1 MGGARFVEFNCK
13 SGRTN
18 YMKKHHLCLI
28 SVAVLTAGCTSYRHP
43 EPVQAKDALRHAM
56 TEQSKAGALTSVPK
70 SVQSELLQLNRPPQA
85 ISMPEPRLRIAAH
98 DVDAVEFFG
107 SLFKGSRYSV
117 AVHPG
122 VAGQISVELK
132 DVTLTEVLAVVGD
145 MYGFDVQRKGNVFH
159 VYPAGL
165 RTETI
170 PVNYLMMSRRGLS
183 RTSVSTGG
191 VASNDSNSSNNNN
204 FDNANGSTNN
214 NTSNRSSNGGSG
226 SDGNGTRIET
236 DTNSDYWT
244 DLRDTL
250 QILVGSGDGRAV
262 ITSPQAGLV
271 TVRAYPK
278 ELKAVREFLSQSESH
293 LKRQVVLEA
302 RILEVALSEGYEQG
316 VDWSGLTASWDGNK
330 GIPTVAQPILTAP
343 GSDPAYKL
351 LNGAG
356 SLGTSL
362 VGATNP
368 IFKAIGGGAGFTI
381 TDGNFNVAVNLLKT
395 QGDVNTLSSPR
406 VTATNNQKAVIK
418 VGTDEYYVTNA
429 STTITTTPTGT
440 DKTPNV
446 ELTPF
451 FSGIALDV
459 TPQIDEDG
467 KVLLHIHPSVI
478 DTEEQNKVIDM
489 GTTGGKLQLPL
500 AKSSIRE
507 SDTVVQANNGDI
519 IVIGGL
525 MKTDKQEIVSKVPL
539 LGDIPWVGEA
549 FTNRRESTKKVELVI
564 LLKPTVV
571 EKDTWQNELQRS
583 SELLD
588 KWYPPKG

>member
-1 MGGARFVEFNCK
+1 
-13 SGRTN
+13 
-18 YMKKHHLCLI
+18 MKKHHFCLLPLAL
-28 SVAVLTAGCTSYRHP
+28 AVAGCTTYRHP
-43 EPVQAKDALRHAM
+43 EPVQAKDALKQAM
-56 TEQSKAGALTSVPK
+56 SEQSPTAPLTSLPP
-70 SVQSELLQLNRPPQA
+70 SVQSELLQLNHPQQPMT
-85 ISMPEPRLRIAAH
+85 IPEKRMRIAAH

-122 VAGQISVELK
+122 VAGVISVELK
-132 DVTLTEVLAVVGD
+132 DVTLQEALATVGD

-170 PVNYLMMSRRGLS
+170 PVNYLMMARRGLS

-191 VASNDSNSSNNNN
+191 VTANDNNNGNNNN
-204 FDNANGSTNN
+204 FDNGLNNSGNN
-214 NTSNRSSNGGSG
+214 NSQGNTASG
-226 SDGNGTRIET
+226 DNNTNSNGTRIET
-236 DTNSDYWT
+236 DSNNDYWT
-244 DLRDTL
+244 DLRDALQTL
-250 QILVGSGDGRAV
+250 IGTGEGRAV

-278 ELKAVREFLSQSESH
+278 ELKAVREFLDQSGEH

-302 RILEVALSEGYEQG
+302 RILEVSLNEGYEQG
-316 VDWSGLTASWDGNK
+316 VDWSGLSASWDGGK
-330 GIPTVAQPILTAP
+330 GIT
-343 GSDPAYKL
+343 G
-351 LNGAG
+351 GG
-356 SLGTSL
+356 SLMDS
-362 VGATNP
+362 P
-368 IFKAIGGGAGFTI
+368 IASTPNQIFRALGGGAGFTI
-381 TDGNFNVAVNLLKT
+381 SDGNFNVAVSLLKT

-418 VGTDEYYVTNA
+418 VGTDEYFVTNA
-429 STTITTTPTGT
+429 STTTTTSGT
-440 DKTPNV
+440 SAPIVTPNV

-459 TPQIDEDG
+459 TPQIDEQG

-478 DTEEQNKVIDM
+478 DTEEQSKTISV
-489 GTTGGKLQLPL
+489 GTADPLVLPL

-525 MKTDKQEIVSKVPL
+525 MKTDRQEIVSKVPL

-549 FTNRRESTKKVELVI
+549 FTNRRESNRKVELVI

-571 EKDTWQNELQRS
+571 EKDTWQKELQRS

>member
-1 MGGARFVEFNCK
+1 
-13 SGRTN
+13 
-18 YMKKHHLCLI
+18 MKKHHFCLLPLALA
-28 SVAVLTAGCTSYRHP
+28 VAACTSYQHP
-43 EPVQAKDALRHAM
+43 EPVQAKDALKQAM
-56 TEQSKAGALTSVPK
+56 KEQTPTAPLTTLPP
-70 SVQSELLQLNRPPQA
+70 SVQSELLQLNRPQQPLA
-85 ISMPEPRLRIAAH
+85 VPEKRLRIAAH

-122 VAGQISVELK
+122 VAGAISVELK
-132 DVTLTEVLAVVGD
+132 DVTLQEALATVGD

-170 PVNYLMMSRRGLS
+170 PVNYLMMARRGLS

-191 VASNDSNSSNNNN
+191 VTANDNNNNGNNN
-204 FDNANGSTNN
+204 FDSSGNN
-214 NTSNRSSNGGSG
+214 NNGNNNLGSSNGDNGNSNN
-226 SDGNGTRIET
+226 SNGTRIET
-236 DTNSDYWT
+236 DSNNDYWS
-244 DLRDTL
+244 DLRDALQTL
-250 QILVGSGDGRAV
+250 IGTGEGRAV
-262 ITSPQAGLV
+262 ITSPQAGLI

-278 ELKAVREFLSQSESH
+278 ELKAVREFLDQSGEH

-302 RILEVALSEGYEQG
+302 RILEVALNEGYEQG
-316 VDWSGLTASWDGNK
+316 VDWSGLSASWDGNK
-330 GIPTVAQPILTAP
+330 GIT
-343 GSDPAYKL
+343 G
-351 LNGAG
+351 GG
-356 SLGTSL
+356 SLLDS
-362 VGATNP
+362 P
-368 IFKAIGGGAGFTI
+368 IASTPNQIFRALGGGAGFTI
-381 TDGNFNVAVNLLKT
+381 SDGNFNVAVSLLKT

-418 VGTDEYYVTNA
+418 VGTDEYFVTNA
-429 STTITTTPTGT
+429 STTTTTSGNSAPIV
-440 DKTPNV
+440 TPNV

-459 TPQIDEDG
+459 TPQIDEAG
-467 KVLLHIHPSVI
+467 RVLLHIHPSVI
-478 DTEEQNKVIDM
+478 DTEEQSKTINV
-489 GTTGGKLQLPL
+489 GTADPLVLPL

-571 EKDTWQNELQRS
+571 EKDTWQKELQRS

>member
-1 MGGARFVEFNCK
+1 
-13 SGRTN
+13 
-18 YMKKHHLCLI
+18 MKKHHFCLLPLAL
-28 SVAVLTAGCTSYRHP
+28 AVAGCTTYRHP
-43 EPVQAKDALRHAM
+43 EPVQAKDALKQAM
-56 TEQSKAGALTSVPK
+56 SEQSPTAPLTSLPP
-70 SVQSELLQLNRPPQA
+70 SVQSELLQLNRPQQPMT
-85 ISMPEPRLRIAAH
+85 IPEKRMRIAAH

-122 VAGQISVELK
+122 VAGVISVELK
-132 DVTLTEVLAVVGD
+132 DVTLQEALATVGD

-170 PVNYLMMSRRGLS
+170 PVNYLMMARRGLS

-191 VASNDSNSSNNNN
+191 VTANDNNNGNNNN
-204 FDNANGSTNN
+204 FDNGLNNSGNNNSQGNTANGDN
-214 NTSNRSSNGGSG
+214 NTNS
-226 SDGNGTRIET
+226 NGTRIET
-236 DTNSDYWT
+236 DSNNDYWT
-244 DLRDTL
+244 DLRDALQTL
-250 QILVGSGDGRAV
+250 IGTGEGRAV

-278 ELKAVREFLSQSESH
+278 ELKAVREFLDQSGEH

-302 RILEVALSEGYEQG
+302 RILEVSLNEGYEQG
-316 VDWSGLTASWDGNK
+316 VDWSGLSASWDGGK
-330 GIPTVAQPILTAP
+330 GIT
-343 GSDPAYKL
+343 G
-351 LNGAG
+351 GG
-356 SLGTSL
+356 SLMDS
-362 VGATNP
+362 P
-368 IFKAIGGGAGFTI
+368 IASTPNQIFRALGGGAGFTI
-381 TDGNFNVAVNLLKT
+381 SDGNFNVAVSLLKT

-418 VGTDEYYVTNA
+418 VGTDEYFVTNA
-429 STTITTTPTGT
+429 STTTTTSGT
-440 DKTPNV
+440 SAPIVTPNV

-459 TPQIDEDG
+459 TPQIDEQG

-478 DTEEQNKVIDM
+478 DTEEQSKTISV
-489 GTTGGKLQLPL
+489 GTADPLVLPL

-525 MKTDKQEIVSKVPL
+525 MKTDRQEIVSKVPL

-549 FTNRRESTKKVELVI
+549 FTNRRESNRKVELVI

-571 EKDTWQNELQRS
+571 EKDTWQKELQRS

>member
-1 MGGARFVEFNCK
+1 
-13 SGRTN
+13 
-18 YMKKHHLCLI
+18 MKKHPFCLLPLAL
-28 SVAVLTAGCTSYRHP
+28 AVAGCTTYRHP
-43 EPVQAKDALRHAM
+43 EPVQAKDALKQAM
-56 TEQSKAGALTSVPK
+56 SEQSPTAPLTSLPP
-70 SVQSELLQLNRPPQA
+70 SVQSELLQLNRPQQPMT
-85 ISMPEPRLRIAAH
+85 IPEKRMRIAAH

-122 VAGQISVELK
+122 VAGVISVELK
-132 DVTLTEVLAVVGD
+132 DVTLQEALATVGD

-170 PVNYLMMSRRGLS
+170 PVNYLMMARRGLS

-191 VASNDSNSSNNNN
+191 VTANDNNNGNNNN
-204 FDNANGSTNN
+204 FDNGLNNSGNN
-214 NTSNRSSNGGSG
+214 NSQGNTASG
-226 SDGNGTRIET
+226 DNNTNSNGTRIET
-236 DTNSDYWT
+236 DSNNDYWT
-244 DLRDTL
+244 DLRDALQTL
-250 QILVGSGDGRAV
+250 IGTGEGRAV

-278 ELKAVREFLSQSESH
+278 ELKAVREFLDQSGEH

-302 RILEVALSEGYEQG
+302 RILEVSLNEGYEQG
-316 VDWSGLTASWDGNK
+316 VDWSGLSASWDGGK
-330 GIPTVAQPILTAP
+330 GIT
-343 GSDPAYKL
+343 G
-351 LNGAG
+351 GG
-356 SLGTSL
+356 SLMDS
-362 VGATNP
+362 P
-368 IFKAIGGGAGFTI
+368 IASTPNQIFRALGGGAGFTI
-381 TDGNFNVAVNLLKT
+381 SDGNFNVAVSLLKT

-418 VGTDEYYVTNA
+418 VGTDEYFVTNA
-429 STTITTTPTGT
+429 STTTTTSGNSAPIV
-440 DKTPNV
+440 TPNV

-459 TPQIDEDG
+459 TPQIDEAG
-467 KVLLHIHPSVI
+467 RVLLHIHPSVI
-478 DTEEQNKVIDM
+478 DTEEQSKTINV
-489 GTTGGKLQLPL
+489 GTADPLVLPL

-519 IVIGGL
+519 VVIGGL

-549 FTNRRESTKKVELVI
+549 FTNRRESNRKVELVI
-564 LLKPTVV
+564 MLKPTVV
-571 EKDTWQNELQRS
+571 EKDTWQQELQRS

>member
-1 MGGARFVEFNCK
+1 
-13 SGRTN
+13 
-18 YMKKHHLCLI
+18 MKKHHFCLLPLALA
-28 SVAVLTAGCTSYRHP
+28 VAACTSYQHP
-43 EPVQAKDALRHAM
+43 EPVQAKDALKQAM
-56 TEQSKAGALTSVPK
+56 KEQTPTAPLTTLPP
-70 SVQSELLQLNRPPQA
+70 SVQSELLQLNRPQQPLA
-85 ISMPEPRLRIAAH
+85 VPEKRLRIVAH

-122 VAGQISVELK
+122 VAGAISVELK
-132 DVTLTEVLAVVGD
+132 DVTLQEALATVGD

-170 PVNYLMMSRRGLS
+170 PVNYLMMARRGLS

-191 VASNDSNSSNNNN
+191 VTANDNNNNGNNN
-204 FDNANGSTNN
+204 FDSSGNNSNGNN
-214 NTSNRSSNGGSG
+214 NLGSSNGDNGNSNN
-226 SDGNGTRIET
+226 SNGTRIET
-236 DTNSDYWT
+236 DSNNDYWT
-244 DLRDTL
+244 DLRDALQTL
-250 QILVGSGDGRAV
+250 IGTGEGRAV

-278 ELKAVREFLSQSESH
+278 ELKAVREFLDQSGEH

-302 RILEVALSEGYEQG
+302 RILEVSLNEGYEQG
-316 VDWSGLTASWDGNK
+316 VDWSGLSASWDGNK
-330 GIPTVAQPILTAP
+330 GIT
-343 GSDPAYKL
+343 G
-351 LNGAG
+351 GG
-356 SLGTSL
+356 SLLDS
-362 VGATNP
+362 P
-368 IFKAIGGGAGFTI
+368 IASTPNQIFRALGGGAGFTI
-381 TDGNFNVAVNLLKT
+381 SDGNFNVAVSLLKT

-418 VGTDEYYVTNA
+418 VGTDEYFVTNA
-429 STTITTTPTGT
+429 STTTTTSGNSAPIV
-440 DKTPNV
+440 TPNV

-459 TPQIDEDG
+459 TPQIDEQG

-478 DTEEQNKVIDM
+478 DTEEQSKTINV
-489 GTTGGKLQLPL
+489 GTADPLVLPL
-500 AKSSIRE
+500 AKSAIRE

-571 EKDTWQNELQRS
+571 EKDTWQKELQRS

>member
-13 SGRTN
+13 SGCTH
-18 YMKKHHLCLI
+18 YMKKNHLCLI
-28 SVAVLTAGCTSYRHP
+28 SVAVLAAGCTSYRHP
-43 EPVQAKDALRHAM
+43 EPVQAKDALKHAM
-56 TEQSKAGALTSVPK
+56 TEQNKVGALATVPK
-70 SVQSELLQLNRPPQA
+70 SVQSELLQMNRPSQA
-85 ISMPEPRLRIAAH
+85 ISMPEQRLRIAAH
-98 DVDAVEFFG
+98 DVEAVEFFG

-122 VAGQISVELK
+122 VGGLVSVELK
-132 DVTLTEVLAVVGD
+132 DVTLPEVLAVVGD

-191 VASNDSNSSNNNN
+191 VTANDNNSNNSSV
-204 FDNANGSTNN
+204 DNANGNS
-214 NTSNRSSNGGSG
+214 SG
-226 SDGNGTRIET
+226 SNNSSSGSSGSNSSNGTRIET

-244 DLRDTL
+244 DLRTSL
-250 QILVGSGDGRAV
+250 EMLIGSGDGRAV

-271 TVRAYPK
+271 TIRAYPK
-278 ELKAVREFLSQSESH
+278 ELKAVREFLSQSETH

-302 RILEVALSEGYEQG
+302 RILEVALNEGYEQG
-316 VDWSGLTASWDGNK
+316 VDWSGLSASWDGNK
-330 GIPTVAQPILTAP
+330 GITGGSSLAPTQLPTTPNQIFTA
-343 GSDPAYKL
+343 L
-351 LNGAG
+351 
-356 SLGTSL
+356 
-362 VGATNP
+362 
-368 IFKAIGGGAGFTI
+368 GGGAGFKI
-381 TDGNFNVAVNLLKT
+381 SDGNFNVAVNLLKT

-418 VGTDEYYVTNA
+418 VGTDEYFVTKA
-429 STTITTTPTGT
+429 STTITSNSSGVS
-440 DKTPNV
+440 DRTPNV

-451 FSGIALDV
+451 FSGISLDV
-459 TPQIDEDG
+459 TPQIDEEG

-489 GTTGGKLQLPL
+489 GTSGGRLELPL

-539 LGDIPWVGEA
+539 LGDIPWIGEA

-571 EKDTWQNELQRS
+571 EKDTWQNELKRS
-583 SELLD
+583 ADLLD

>member
-1 MGGARFVEFNCK
+1 
-13 SGRTN
+13 
-18 YMKKHHLCLI
+18 MKKNHLCLI
-28 SVAVLTAGCTSYRHP
+28 SVAVLAAGCTSYRHP
-43 EPVQAKDALRHAM
+43 EPVQAKDALKHAM
-56 TEQSKAGALTSVPK
+56 TEQNKVGALATVPK
-70 SVQSELLQLNRPPQA
+70 SVQSELLQMNRPPQA
-85 ISMPEPRLRIAAH
+85 ISMPEQRLRIAAH

-122 VAGQISVELK
+122 VGGLVSVELK
-132 DVTLTEVLAVVGD
+132 DVTLPEVLAVVGD

-170 PVNYLMMSRRGLS
+170 PVNYLMMARRGLS

-191 VASNDSNSSNNNN
+191 VTANDNNNNGNNNN
-204 FDNANGSTNN
+204 FDGSSNN
-214 NTSNRSSNGGSG
+214 NGNNGNNNYGSSSNGDSSN
-226 SDGNGTRIET
+226 SDNSNGTRIET
-236 DTNSDYWT
+236 DSNNDYWT
-244 DLRDTL
+244 DLRDSLQTL
-250 QILVGSGDGRAV
+250 IGTGEGRAV

-278 ELKAVREFLSQSESH
+278 ELKAVRDFLDQSDEH

-302 RILEVALSEGYEQG
+302 RILEVSLNEGYEQG
-316 VDWSGLTASWDGNK
+316 VDWNGLSASWDGNK
-330 GIPTVAQPILTAP
+330 GIR
-343 GSDPAYKL
+343 G
-351 LNGAG
+351 GG
-356 SLGTSL
+356 SLGNSQ
-362 VGATNP
+362 VGASNP
-368 IFKAIGGGAGFTI
+368 IFNAIGGGAGFTI
-381 TDGNFNVAVNLLKT
+381 SDGNFVVAVDLLKT

-418 VGTDEYYVTNA
+418 VGTDEYFVTNA
-429 STTITTTPTGT
+429 STTTTTSGNSAPIV
-440 DKTPNV
+440 TPNV

-459 TPQIDEDG
+459 TPQIDEAG
-467 KVLLHIHPSVI
+467 RVLLHIHPSVI
-478 DTEEQNKVIDM
+478 DTEEQNKTINV
-489 GTTGGKLQLPL
+489 GTADPLVLPL

-525 MKTDKQEIVSKVPL
+525 MKTDKKEVVSKVPL

-549 FTNRRESTKKVELVI
+549 FTNRSESTKKVELVI

-571 EKDTWQNELQRS
+571 DNDTWQKELQRS

-588 KWYPPKG
+588 KWYPSKG

>member
-1 MGGARFVEFNCK
+1 
-13 SGRTN
+13 
-18 YMKKHHLCLI
+18 MKKHRLCLI
-28 SVAVLTAGCTSYRHP
+28 TVAMMAAGCTTYQHP
-43 EPVQAKDALRHAM
+43 EPTQAKDALKQAM
-56 TEQSKAGALTSVPK
+56 NEQQKQAAPLTALPK
-70 SVQSELLQLNRPPQA
+70 SVQSELLQLNRPQMPVG
-85 ISMPEPRLRIAAH
+85 MPEKRLRIAAH
-98 DVDAVEFFG
+98 DVEAVEFFG

-122 VAGQISVELK
+122 VAGLVSVELK
-132 DVTLTEVLAVVGD
+132 DVTLPEVLAVVGD

-159 VYPAGL
+159 IYPAGL

-191 VASNDSNSSNNNN
+191 VTANDSNNSSDSSFDSASNNNS
-204 FDNANGSTNN
+204 GSNSS
-214 NTSNRSSNGGSG
+214 TSNNSSGDNN
-226 SDGNGTRIET
+226 NGTRIET

-244 DLRDTL
+244 DLRDSLQTL
-250 QILVGSGDGRAV
+250 IGTGDGRAV

-271 TVRAYPK
+271 TIRAYPK
-278 ELKAVREFLSQSESH
+278 ELKAVREFLTQSESH

-302 RILEVALSEGYEQG
+302 RIIEVALNEGYEQG
-316 VDWSGLTASWDGNK
+316 VDWSGLSASWDGNK
-330 GIPTVAQPILTAP
+330 GITGGKSLANTQLPSTPNQIFTA
-343 GSDPAYKL
+343 L
-351 LNGAG
+351 
-356 SLGTSL
+356 
-362 VGATNP
+362 
-368 IFKAIGGGAGFTI
+368 GGGAGFTI
-381 TDGNFNVAVNLLKT
+381 SDGNFNVAVNLLKT

-429 STTITTTPTGT
+429 STTITTTSTGT

-459 TPQIDEDG
+459 TPQIDEEG

-489 GTTGGKLQLPL
+489 GTSGGKLQLPL

-564 LLKPTVV
+564 MLKPTVV

-588 KWYPPKG
+588 KWYPAKG

>member
-1 MGGARFVEFNCK
+1 
-13 SGRTN
+13 
-18 YMKKHHLCLI
+18 MKKHRLCLI
-28 SVAVLTAGCTSYRHP
+28 TVAMMAAGCTTYQHP
-43 EPVQAKDALRHAM
+43 EPTQAKDALKQAM
-56 TEQSKAGALTSVPK
+56 NEQQKQAAPLTALPK
-70 SVQSELLQLNRPPQA
+70 SVQSELLQLNRPQMPVG
-85 ISMPEPRLRIAAH
+85 MPEKRLRIAAH
-98 DVDAVEFFG
+98 DVEAVEFFG

-122 VAGQISVELK
+122 VAGLVSVELK
-132 DVTLTEVLAVVGD
+132 DVTLPEVLAVVGD

-159 VYPAGL
+159 IYPAGL

-191 VASNDSNSSNNNN
+191 VTANDSNNSSDSSFDSASNNN
-204 FDNANGSTNN
+204 STNN
-214 NTSNRSSNGGSG
+214 SSGNNSNGNS
-226 SDGNGTRIET
+226 SNGTRIET

-244 DLRDTL
+244 DLRDSLQTL
-250 QILVGSGDGRAV
+250 IGTGDGRAV

-271 TVRAYPK
+271 TIRAYPK
-278 ELKAVREFLSQSESH
+278 ELKAVREFLTQSESH

-302 RILEVALSEGYEQG
+302 RIIEVALNEGYEQG
-316 VDWSGLTASWDGNK
+316 VDWSGLSASWDGNK
-330 GIPTVAQPILTAP
+330 GITGGQ
-343 GSDPAYKL
+343 
-351 LNGAG
+351 
-356 SLGTSL
+356 SLANTQLPS
-362 VGATNP
+362 TPNQ
-368 IFKAIGGGAGFTI
+368 IFSALGGGAGFKI
-381 TDGNFNVAVNLLKT
+381 SDGNFNVAVNLLKT

-418 VGTDEYYVTNA
+418 VGTDEYFVTNA
-429 STTITTTPTGT
+429 STTTVSTTSGDRT
-440 DKTPNV
+440 TPNV

-451 FSGIALDV
+451 FSGISLDV
-459 TPQIDEDG
+459 TPQIDEEG

-489 GTTGGKLQLPL
+489 GTSGGKLQLPL

-564 LLKPTVV
+564 MLKPTVV

-588 KWYPPKG
+588 KWYPAKG

>member
-1 MGGARFVEFNCK
+1 
-13 SGRTN
+13 
-18 YMKKHHLCLI
+18 MKKHHFCLLPLAL
-28 SVAVLTAGCTSYRHP
+28 AVAGCTTYKHP
-43 EPVQAKDALRHAM
+43 EPVQAKDALKQAM
-56 TEQSKAGALTSVPK
+56 AEQNPTAPLTTLPP
-70 SVQSELLQLNRPPQA
+70 SVQSELLQLNRPSQPMA
-85 ISMPEPRLRIAAH
+85 VPEKRLRIAAH

-122 VAGQISVELK
+122 VAGSISVELK
-132 DVTLTEVLAVVGD
+132 DVTLQEALATVGD

-170 PVNYLMMSRRGLS
+170 PVNYLMMARRGLS

-191 VASNDSNSSNNNN
+191 VTANDNNNNGNNNN
-204 FDNANGSTNN
+204 FDNGLNN
-214 NTSNRSSNGGSG
+214 NSSGNNNFGSSSNGDNNSN
-226 SDGNGTRIET
+226 SNGTRIET
-236 DTNSDYWT
+236 DSNNDYWT
-244 DLRDTL
+244 DLRDSLQTL
-250 QILVGSGDGRAV
+250 IGNGEGRAI

-278 ELKAVREFLSQSESH
+278 ELKAVREFLDQSGEH

-302 RILEVALSEGYEQG
+302 RILEVSLNEGYEQG
-316 VDWSGLTASWDGNK
+316 VDWSGLSATWDGNK
-330 GIPTVAQPILTAP
+330 GIT
-343 GSDPAYKL
+343 G
-351 LNGAG
+351 GG
-356 SLGTSL
+356 SLLPS
-362 VGATNP
+362 P
-368 IFKAIGGGAGFTI
+368 IASTPNQIFRALGGGAGFTI
-381 TDGNFNVAVNLLKT
+381 SDGNFNVAVSLLKT

-418 VGTDEYYVTNA
+418 VGTDEYFVTNA
-429 STTITTTPTGT
+429 STTTTTSGNSAPIV
-440 DKTPNV
+440 TPNV

-459 TPQIDEDG
+459 TPQIDEAG
-467 KVLLHIHPSVI
+467 RVLLHIHPSVI
-478 DTEEQNKVIDM
+478 DTEEQSKTINV
-489 GTTGGKLQLPL
+489 GTADPLVLPL

-519 IVIGGL
+519 VVIGGL

-571 EKDTWQNELQRS
+571 EKDTWQKELQRS

>member
-1 MGGARFVEFNCK
+1 
-13 SGRTN
+13 
-18 YMKKHHLCLI
+18 MKKHRLCLI
-28 SVAVLTAGCTSYRHP
+28 TVAMMAAGCTTYQHP
-43 EPVQAKDALRHAM
+43 EPTQAKDALKQAM
-56 TEQSKAGALTSVPK
+56 NEQQKQAAPLTALPK
-70 SVQSELLQLNRPPQA
+70 SVQSELLQLNRPQMPVG
-85 ISMPEPRLRIAAH
+85 MPEKRLRIAAH
-98 DVDAVEFFG
+98 DVEAVEFFG

-122 VAGQISVELK
+122 VAGLVSVELK
-132 DVTLTEVLAVVGD
+132 DVTLPEVLAVVGD

-159 VYPAGL
+159 IYPAGL

-191 VASNDSNSSNNNN
+191 VTANDSNNSSDSSFDSASNNNS
-204 FDNANGSTNN
+204 GSNSST
-214 NTSNRSSNGGSG
+214 SSNSSG
-226 SDGNGTRIET
+226 DNNNGTRIET

-244 DLRDTL
+244 DLRDSLQTL
-250 QILVGSGDGRAV
+250 IGTGDGRAV

-271 TVRAYPK
+271 TIRAYPK
-278 ELKAVREFLSQSESH
+278 ELKAVREFLNQSDSH

-302 RILEVALSEGYEQG
+302 RIIEVALNEGYEQG
-316 VDWSGLTASWDGNK
+316 VDWSGLSASWDGNK
-330 GIPTVAQPILTAP
+330 GIT
-343 GSDPAYKL
+343 G
-351 LNGAG
+351 GG
-356 SLGTSL
+356 SLANTQL
-362 VGATNP
+362 PTTPNQ
-368 IFKAIGGGAGFTI
+368 IFTALGGGAGFKVS
-381 TDGNFNVAVNLLKT
+381 DGNFNVAVNLLKT

-418 VGTDEYYVTNA
+418 VGTDEYFVTNA
-429 STTITTTPTGT
+429 STTTVSTTSGDRT
-440 DKTPNV
+440 TPNV

-451 FSGIALDV
+451 FSGISLDV
-459 TPQIDEDG
+459 TPQIDEEG

-478 DTEEQNKVIDM
+478 DTEEQTKTIKVTDSD
-489 GTTGGKLQLPL
+489 TLVLPL

-564 LLKPTVV
+564 MLKPTVV

-588 KWYPPKG
+588 KWYPAKG

>member
-1 MGGARFVEFNCK
+1 
-13 SGRTN
+13 
-18 YMKKHHLCLI
+18 MKKHHFCLLPLAL
-28 SVAVLTAGCTSYRHP
+28 AVAGCTTYRHP
-43 EPVQAKDALRHAM
+43 EPVQAKDALKQAM
-56 TEQSKAGALTSVPK
+56 SEQSPTAPLTSLPP
-70 SVQSELLQLNRPPQA
+70 SVQSELLQLNRPQQPMT
-85 ISMPEPRLRIAAH
+85 IPEKRMRIAAH

-122 VAGQISVELK
+122 VAGVISVELK
-132 DVTLTEVLAVVGD
+132 DVTLQEALATVGD

-170 PVNYLMMSRRGLS
+170 PVNYLMMARRGLS

-191 VASNDSNSSNNNN
+191 VTANDNNNGNNNN
-204 FDNANGSTNN
+204 FDNGLNNSGNN
-214 NTSNRSSNGGSG
+214 NSQGNTASG
-226 SDGNGTRIET
+226 DNNTNSNGTRIET
-236 DTNSDYWT
+236 DSNNDYWT
-244 DLRDTL
+244 DLRDALQTL
-250 QILVGSGDGRAV
+250 IGTGEGRAV

-278 ELKAVREFLSQSESH
+278 ELKAVREFLDQSGEH

-302 RILEVALSEGYEQG
+302 RILEVSLNEGYEQG
-316 VDWSGLTASWDGNK
+316 VDWSGLSASWDGGK
-330 GIPTVAQPILTAP
+330 GIT
-343 GSDPAYKL
+343 G
-351 LNGAG
+351 GG
-356 SLGTSL
+356 SLMDS
-362 VGATNP
+362 P
-368 IFKAIGGGAGFTI
+368 IASTPNQIFRALGGGAGFTI
-381 TDGNFNVAVNLLKT
+381 SDGNFNVAVSLLKT

-418 VGTDEYYVTNA
+418 VGTDEYFVTNA
-429 STTITTTPTGT
+429 STTTTTSGT
-440 DKTPNV
+440 SAPIVTPNV

-459 TPQIDEDG
+459 TPQIDEQG

-478 DTEEQNKVIDM
+478 DTEEQSKTISV
-489 GTTGGKLQLPL
+489 GTADPLVLPL

-525 MKTDKQEIVSKVPL
+525 MKTDRQEIVSKVPL

-549 FTNRRESTKKVELVI
+549 FTNRRESNRKVELVI

-571 EKDTWQNELQRS
+571 EKDTWQKELQRS

>member
-1 MGGARFVEFNCK
+1 
-13 SGRTN
+13 
-18 YMKKHHLCLI
+18 MKTHRLCLI
-28 SVAVLTAGCTSYRHP
+28 AVAMMAAGCTTYRHP
-43 EPVQAKDALRHAM
+43 EPTQAKDALKQAM
-56 TEQSKAGALTSVPK
+56 SEQQKQAAPLTTLPE
-70 SVQSELLQLNRPPQA
+70 SVQSELLQLNRPQTPVP
-85 ISMPEPRLRIAAH
+85 MPEKRLRIAAH
-98 DVDAVEFFG
+98 DVEAVEFFG

-122 VAGQISVELK
+122 VSGLVSVELK
-132 DVTLTEVLAVVGD
+132 DVTLQEVLAVVGD

-159 VYPAGL
+159 IYPAGL

-191 VASNDSNSSNNNN
+191 VTSNDNNNSNNNSFDSANSNNTSTSNSS
-204 FDNANGSTNN
+204 G
-214 NTSNRSSNGGSG
+214 SNGN
-226 SDGNGTRIET
+226 SDNSNGTRIET

-244 DLRDTL
+244 DLRTSL
-250 QILVGSGDGRAV
+250 EMLIGTGDGRAV

-271 TVRAYPK
+271 TIRAYPK
-278 ELKAVREFLSQSESH
+278 ELKAVREFLNQSESH

-316 VDWSGLTASWDGNK
+316 VDWSGLTASWGGNK

-343 GSDPAYKL
+343 GSAPAYNL

-362 VGATNP
+362 VGAANP

-418 VGTDEYYVTNA
+418 VGTDEYFVTNA
-429 STTITTTPTGT
+429 STTITTNSSGVS

-459 TPQIDEDG
+459 TPQIDEEG

-489 GTTGGKLQLPL
+489 GTTGGKLELPL
-500 AKSSIRE
+500 ARSSIRE

-571 EKDTWQNELQRS
+571 EKETWQNELQRS
-583 SELLD
+583 ADLLD

>member
-1 MGGARFVEFNCK
+1 
-13 SGRTN
+13 
-18 YMKKHHLCLI
+18 MKKHHLCLI
-28 SVAVLTAGCTSYRHP
+28 SAAVLTAGCTSYRHP

-56 TEQSKAGALTSVPK
+56 TEQNKGGALTSVPK

-191 VASNDSNSSNNNN
+191 VASNDNNSSNNNN
-204 FDNANGSTNN
+204 FDNANNS
-214 NTSNRSSNGGSG
+214 TSNRSSNGSSN
-226 SDGNGTRIET
+226 SDSNGTRIET
-236 DTNSDYWT
+236 DTSSDYWT

-250 QILVGSGDGRAV
+250 QTLIGSGDGRAV

-271 TVRAYPK
+271 TIRAYPK
-278 ELKAVREFLSQSESH
+278 ELKAVREFLNQSESH

-302 RILEVALSEGYEQG
+302 RILEVALNEGYEQG
-316 VDWSGLTASWDGNK
+316 VDWSGLSASWDGNK
-330 GIPTVAQPILTAP
+330 GITGGGSAAPSKLPTTPNQ
-343 GSDPAYKL
+343 
-351 LNGAG
+351 
-356 SLGTSL
+356 
-362 VGATNP
+362 
-368 IFKAIGGGAGFTI
+368 IFSALGGGAGFKI
-381 TDGNFNVAVNLLKT
+381 SDGNFNVAVNLLKT

-418 VGTDEYYVTNA
+418 VGTDEYFVTNA
-429 STTITTTPTGT
+429 STTITTNSSGVS

-459 TPQIDEDG
+459 TPQIDEEG

-478 DTEEQNKVIDM
+478 DTEEQQKTIDM

>member
-1 MGGARFVEFNCK
+1 
-13 SGRTN
+13 
-18 YMKKHHLCLI
+18 MKKHRLCLI
-28 SVAVLTAGCTSYRHP
+28 TVAMMAAGCTTYQHP
-43 EPVQAKDALRHAM
+43 EPTQAKDALKQAM
-56 TEQSKAGALTSVPK
+56 NEQQKQAAPLTALPK
-70 SVQSELLQLNRPPQA
+70 SVQSELLQLNRPQMPVG
-85 ISMPEPRLRIAAH
+85 MPEKRLRIAAH
-98 DVDAVEFFG
+98 DVEAVEFFG

-122 VAGQISVELK
+122 VAGLVSVELK
-132 DVTLTEVLAVVGD
+132 DVTLPEVLAVVGD

-159 VYPAGL
+159 IYPAGL

-191 VASNDSNSSNNNN
+191 VTANDSNNSSDSSFDSASNNNS
-204 FDNANGSTNN
+204 GSNSS
-214 NTSNRSSNGGSG
+214 TSNNSSGDNN
-226 SDGNGTRIET
+226 NGTRIET

-244 DLRDTL
+244 DLRDSLQTL
-250 QILVGSGDGRAV
+250 IGTGDGRAV

-271 TVRAYPK
+271 TIRAYPK
-278 ELKAVREFLSQSESH
+278 ELKAVREFLTQSESH

-302 RILEVALSEGYEQG
+302 RIIEVSLNEGYEQG
-316 VDWSGLTASWDGNK
+316 VDWSGLSASWDGNK
-330 GIPTVAQPILTAP
+330 GITGGQ
-343 GSDPAYKL
+343 
-351 LNGAG
+351 
-356 SLGTSL
+356 SLANTQLPS
-362 VGATNP
+362 TPNQ
-368 IFKAIGGGAGFTI
+368 IFSALGGGAGFKI
-381 TDGNFNVAVNLLKT
+381 SDGNFNVAVNLLKT

-429 STTITTTPTGT
+429 STTITTTSTGT

-459 TPQIDEDG
+459 TPQIDEEG
-467 KVLLHIHPSVI
+467 RVLLHIHPSVI

-489 GTTGGKLQLPL
+489 GTSGGKLQLPL

-564 LLKPTVV
+564 MLKPTVV

-588 KWYPPKG
+588 KWYPAKG

>member
-1 MGGARFVEFNCK
+1 
-13 SGRTN
+13 
-18 YMKKHHLCLI
+18 MKKHHLCLI
-28 SVAVLTAGCTSYRHP
+28 SAAVLTAGCTSYRHP

-56 TEQSKAGALTSVPK
+56 TEQNKGGARTSVPK

-85 ISMPEPRLRIAAH
+85 ISMPEARLRIAAH

-191 VASNDSNSSNNNN
+191 VASNDNNSSNNNN
-204 FDNANGSTNN
+204 FDNANNNTNN
-214 NTSNRSSNGGSG
+214 STSNRSSNGNSN
-226 SDGNGTRIET
+226 SDSNGTRIET

-250 QILVGSGDGRAV
+250 QTLIGSGDGRAV

-271 TVRAYPK
+271 TIRAYPK
-278 ELKAVREFLSQSESH
+278 ELKAVREFLNQSESH

-302 RILEVALSEGYEQG
+302 RILEVSLNEGYEQG
-316 VDWSGLTASWDGNK
+316 VDWSGLSASWDGNK
-330 GIPTVAQPILTAP
+330 GIT
-343 GSDPAYKL
+343 G
-351 LNGAG
+351 GG
-356 SLGTSL
+356 SLTPSTI
-362 VGATNP
+362 ANTPNQ
-368 IFKAIGGGAGFTI
+368 IFSALGGGAGFKI
-381 TDGNFNVAVNLLKT
+381 SDGNFNVAVNLLKT

-418 VGTDEYYVTNA
+418 VGTDEYFVTNA
-429 STTITTTPTGT
+429 STTTTTSGT
-440 DKTPNV
+440 SAPIVTPNV

-459 TPQIDEDG
+459 TPQIDEEG

-478 DTEEQNKVIDM
+478 DTEEQKKTIDV
-489 GTTGGKLQLPL
+489 GTADPLILPL

>member
-1 MGGARFVEFNCK
+1 
-13 SGRTN
+13 
-18 YMKKHHLCLI
+18 MKKNHLCLI
-28 SVAVLTAGCTSYRHP
+28 SVAVLAAGCTSYRHP
-43 EPVQAKDALRHAM
+43 EPVQAKDALKHAM
-56 TEQSKAGALTSVPK
+56 TEQNKVGALATVPK
-70 SVQSELLQLNRPPQA
+70 SVQSELLQMNRPQMPVG
-85 ISMPEPRLRIAAH
+85 MPEQRLRIAAH
-98 DVDAVEFFG
+98 DVEAVEFFG

-122 VAGQISVELK
+122 VGGLVSVELK
-132 DVTLTEVLAVVGD
+132 DVTLPEVLAVVGD

-191 VASNDSNSSNNNN
+191 VTANDNNRNNSSV
-204 FDNANGSTNN
+204 DNANGNSSGSNN
-214 NTSNRSSNGGSG
+214 SSNGSSG
-226 SDGNGTRIET
+226 SNSSNGTRIET

-244 DLRDTL
+244 DLRTSL
-250 QILVGSGDGRAV
+250 EMLIGSGDGRAV

-271 TVRAYPK
+271 TIRAYPK
-278 ELKAVREFLSQSESH
+278 ELKAVREFLSQSETH

-302 RILEVALSEGYEQG
+302 RILEVALNEGYEQG
-316 VDWSGLTASWDGNK
+316 VDWSGLSASWDGNK
-330 GIPTVAQPILTAP
+330 GITGGSSLAPTLLPTTPNQIFTA
-343 GSDPAYKL
+343 L
-351 LNGAG
+351 
-356 SLGTSL
+356 
-362 VGATNP
+362 
-368 IFKAIGGGAGFTI
+368 GGGAGFKI
-381 TDGNFNVAVNLLKT
+381 SDGNFNVAVNLLKT

-418 VGTDEYYVTNA
+418 VGTDEYFVTNA
-429 STTITTTPTGT
+429 STTITTNSSGVS

-451 FSGIALDV
+451 FSGISLDV
-459 TPQIDEDG
+459 TPQIDEEG

-489 GTTGGKLQLPL
+489 GTSGGRLELPL

-539 LGDIPWVGEA
+539 LGDIPWIGEA

-571 EKDTWQNELQRS
+571 EKDTWQNELKRS
-583 SELLD
+583 ADLLD

>member
-1 MGGARFVEFNCK
+1 
-13 SGRTN
+13 
-18 YMKKHHLCLI
+18 MKKHRLCLI
-28 SVAVLTAGCTSYRHP
+28 TVAMMAAGCTTYQHP
-43 EPVQAKDALRHAM
+43 EPTQAKDALKQAM
-56 TEQSKAGALTSVPK
+56 NDQQKQAAPLTALPK
-70 SVQSELLQLNRPPQA
+70 SVQSELLQLNRPQMPVG
-85 ISMPEPRLRIAAH
+85 MPEKRLRIAAH
-98 DVDAVEFFG
+98 DVEAVEFFG

-122 VAGQISVELK
+122 VAGLVSVELK
-132 DVTLTEVLAVVGD
+132 DVTLPEVLAVVGD

-159 VYPAGL
+159 IYPAGL

-191 VASNDSNSSNNNN
+191 VTANDSNNDSFDNSSNNN
-204 FDNANGSTNN
+204 STNN
-214 NTSNRSSNGGSG
+214 SSSNNSSG
-226 SDGNGTRIET
+226 DSSNGTRIET

-244 DLRDTL
+244 DLRDSLQTL
-250 QILVGSGDGRAV
+250 IGSGDGRAV

-271 TVRAYPK
+271 TIRAYPK
-278 ELKAVREFLSQSESH
+278 ELKAVREFLNQSESH

-302 RILEVALSEGYEQG
+302 RIIEVALNEGYEQG
-316 VDWSGLTASWDGNK
+316 VDWSGLSASWDGNK
-330 GIPTVAQPILTAP
+330 GITGGGSAANSQLPTTPNQ
-343 GSDPAYKL
+343 
-351 LNGAG
+351 
-356 SLGTSL
+356 
-362 VGATNP
+362 
-368 IFKAIGGGAGFTI
+368 IFSALGGGAGFKI
-381 TDGNFNVAVNLLKT
+381 SDGNFNVAVNLLKT

-418 VGTDEYYVTNA
+418 VGTDEYFVTNA
-429 STTITTTPTGT
+429 STTTVTSTGT
-440 DKTPNV
+440 AEPIVTPNV

-459 TPQIDEDG
+459 TPQIDEEG
-467 KVLLHIHPSVI
+467 RVLLHIHPSVI
-478 DTEEQNKVIDM
+478 DTEEQKKIINV
-489 GTTGGKLQLPL
+489 GTAKPLELPL

-564 LLKPTVV
+564 MLKPTVV

-588 KWYPPKG
+588 KWYPAKG

>member
-13 SGRTN
+13 SGCTY

-28 SVAVLTAGCTSYRHP
+28 SAAVLTAGCTSYQHP

-56 TEQSKAGALTSVPK
+56 TEQNKGGALTSVPK

-191 VASNDSNSSNNNN
+191 VTANDNNGNSNS
-204 FDNANGSTNN
+204 FDNANGSNN
-214 NTSNRSSNGGSG
+214 STSNSNRSSNGSSN
-226 SDGNGTRIET
+226 SDSNGTRIET

-250 QILVGSGDGRAV
+250 QTLIGSGDGRAV

-271 TVRAYPK
+271 TIRAYPK
-278 ELKAVREFLSQSESH
+278 ELKAVREFLNQSESH

-302 RILEVALSEGYEQG
+302 RILEVALNEGYEQG
-316 VDWSGLTASWDGNK
+316 VDWSGLSASWDGNK
-330 GIPTVAQPILTAP
+330 GITGGGSAAPSQLPTTPNQ
-343 GSDPAYKL
+343 
-351 LNGAG
+351 
-356 SLGTSL
+356 
-362 VGATNP
+362 
-368 IFKAIGGGAGFTI
+368 IFSALGGGAGFKI
-381 TDGNFNVAVNLLKT
+381 SDGNFNVAVNLLKT

-418 VGTDEYYVTNA
+418 VGTDEYFVTNA
-429 STTITTTPTGT
+429 STTITTTSTGT

-459 TPQIDEDG
+459 TPQIDEEG

-478 DTEEQNKVIDM
+478 DTEEQQKTIDM
-489 GTTGGKLQLPL
+489 GTSGGTLQLPL

>member
-1 MGGARFVEFNCK
+1 
-13 SGRTN
+13 
-18 YMKKHHLCLI
+18 MKKHRLCLI
-28 SVAVLTAGCTSYRHP
+28 TVAMMATGCTTYQHP
-43 EPVQAKDALRHAM
+43 EPTQAKDALKQAM
-56 TEQSKAGALTSVPK
+56 NEQQKQAAPLTALPK
-70 SVQSELLQLNRPPQA
+70 SVQSELLQLNRPQMPVG
-85 ISMPEPRLRIAAH
+85 MPEKRLRIAAH
-98 DVDAVEFFG
+98 DVEAVEFFG

-122 VAGQISVELK
+122 VAGLVSVELK
-132 DVTLTEVLAVVGD
+132 DVTLPEVLAVVGD

-159 VYPAGL
+159 IYPAGL

-191 VASNDSNSSNNNN
+191 VTANDSNNSSDSSFDSASNNN
-204 FDNANGSTNN
+204 S
-214 NTSNRSSNGGSG
+214 TSNSSGNNSNGNS
-226 SDGNGTRIET
+226 SNGTRIET

-244 DLRDTL
+244 DLRDSLQTL
-250 QILVGSGDGRAV
+250 IGTGDGRAV

-271 TVRAYPK
+271 TIRAYPK
-278 ELKAVREFLSQSESH
+278 ELKAVREFLNQSDSH

-302 RILEVALSEGYEQG
+302 RIIEVALNEGYEQG
-316 VDWSGLTASWDGNK
+316 VDWSGLSASWDGNK
-330 GIPTVAQPILTAP
+330 GIT
-343 GSDPAYKL
+343 G
-351 LNGAG
+351 GG
-356 SLGTSL
+356 SLANTQL
-362 VGATNP
+362 PTTPNQ
-368 IFKAIGGGAGFTI
+368 IFTALGGGAGFKVS
-381 TDGNFNVAVNLLKT
+381 DGNFNVAVNLLKT

-418 VGTDEYYVTNA
+418 VGTDEYFVTNA
-429 STTITTTPTGT
+429 STTTVSTTSGDRT
-440 DKTPNV
+440 TPNV

-451 FSGIALDV
+451 FSGISLDV
-459 TPQIDEDG
+459 TPQIDEEG

-478 DTEEQNKVIDM
+478 DTEEQTKTIKVTDSD
-489 GTTGGKLQLPL
+489 TLVLPL

-564 LLKPTVV
+564 MLKPTVV

-588 KWYPPKG
+588 KWYPAKG

>member
-1 MGGARFVEFNCK
+1 
-13 SGRTN
+13 
-18 YMKKHHLCLI
+18 MKKNHLCLI
-28 SVAVLTAGCTSYRHP
+28 SVAVLAAGCTSYRHP
-43 EPVQAKDALRHAM
+43 EPVQAKDALKHAM
-56 TEQSKAGALTSVPK
+56 TEQNKVGALATVPK
-70 SVQSELLQLNRPPQA
+70 SVQSELLQMNRPPQA
-85 ISMPEPRLRIAAH
+85 ISMPEQRLRIAAH
-98 DVDAVEFFG
+98 DVEAVEFFG

-122 VAGQISVELK
+122 VGGLVSVELK
-132 DVTLTEVLAVVGD
+132 DVTLPEVLAVVGD

-191 VASNDSNSSNNNN
+191 VTANDNNSNNSSV
-204 FDNANGSTNN
+204 DNANGNS
-214 NTSNRSSNGGSG
+214 SG
-226 SDGNGTRIET
+226 SNNSSSGSSGSNSSNGTRIET

-244 DLRDTL
+244 DLRGSL
-250 QILVGSGDGRAV
+250 EMLIGSGDGRAV

-271 TVRAYPK
+271 TIRAYPK
-278 ELKAVREFLSQSESH
+278 ELKAVREFLSQSETH

-302 RILEVALSEGYEQG
+302 RILEVALNEGYEQG
-316 VDWSGLTASWDGNK
+316 VDWSGLSASWDGNK
-330 GIPTVAQPILTAP
+330 GIT
-343 GSDPAYKL
+343 G
-351 LNGAG
+351 GG
-356 SLGTSL
+356 SLSPTQL
-362 VGATNP
+362 PTTPNQ
-368 IFKAIGGGAGFTI
+368 IFTALGGGAGFKI
-381 TDGNFNVAVNLLKT
+381 SDGNFNVAVNLLKT

-418 VGTDEYYVTNA
+418 VGTDEYFVTKA
-429 STTITTTPTGT
+429 STTITSNSSGVS
-440 DKTPNV
+440 DRTPNV

-451 FSGIALDV
+451 FSGISLDV
-459 TPQIDEDG
+459 TPQIDEEG

-489 GTTGGKLQLPL
+489 GTSGGRLELPL

-539 LGDIPWVGEA
+539 LGDIPWIGEA

-571 EKDTWQNELQRS
+571 EKDTWQNELKRS
-583 SELLD
+583 ADLLD

>member
-13 SGRTN
+13 SGCTY

-28 SVAVLTAGCTSYRHP
+28 SAAVLTAGCTSYRHP

-56 TEQSKAGALTSVPK
+56 TEQNKGGALTSVPR

-191 VASNDSNSSNNNN
+191 VTANDNNGNSNS
-204 FDNANGSTNN
+204 FDNANNSTNN
-214 NTSNRSSNGGSG
+214 NSTSNRSSNGSSN
-226 SDGNGTRIET
+226 SDSNGTRIET
-236 DTNSDYWT
+236 DTSSDYWT

-250 QILVGSGDGRAV
+250 QTLIGSGDGRAV

-271 TVRAYPK
+271 TIRAYPK
-278 ELKAVREFLSQSESH
+278 ELKAVREFLNQSESH

-302 RILEVALSEGYEQG
+302 RILEVALNEGYEQG
-316 VDWSGLTASWDGNK
+316 VDWSGLSASWDGNK
-330 GIPTVAQPILTAP
+330 GITGGGSAAPSKLPTTPNQ
-343 GSDPAYKL
+343 
-351 LNGAG
+351 
-356 SLGTSL
+356 
-362 VGATNP
+362 
-368 IFKAIGGGAGFTI
+368 IFSALGGGAGFKI
-381 TDGNFNVAVNLLKT
+381 SDGNFNVAVNLLKT

-418 VGTDEYYVTNA
+418 VGTDEYFVTNA
-429 STTITTTPTGT
+429 STTITTNSSGVS

-459 TPQIDEDG
+459 TPQIDEEG

-478 DTEEQNKVIDM
+478 DTEEQQKTIDM

>member
-1 MGGARFVEFNCK
+1 
-13 SGRTN
+13 
-18 YMKKHHLCLI
+18 MKKHRLCLI
-28 SVAVLTAGCTSYRHP
+28 TVAMMAAGCTTYQHP
-43 EPVQAKDALRHAM
+43 EPTQAKDALKQAM
-56 TEQSKAGALTSVPK
+56 NEQQKQAAPLTALPK
-70 SVQSELLQLNRPPQA
+70 SVQSELLQLNRPQMPVG
-85 ISMPEPRLRIAAH
+85 MPEKRLRIAAH
-98 DVDAVEFFG
+98 DVEAVEFFG

-122 VAGQISVELK
+122 VAGLVSVELK
-132 DVTLTEVLAVVGD
+132 DVTLPEVLAVVGD

-159 VYPAGL
+159 IYPAGL

-191 VASNDSNSSNNNN
+191 VTANDSNNSSDSSFDSASNNNSGSN
-204 FDNANGSTNN
+204 SSTNN
-214 NTSNRSSNGGSG
+214 NSSGDNN
-226 SDGNGTRIET
+226 NGTRIET

-244 DLRDTL
+244 DLRDSLQTL
-250 QILVGSGDGRAV
+250 IGTGDGRAV

-271 TVRAYPK
+271 TIRAYPK
-278 ELKAVREFLSQSESH
+278 ELKAVREFLTQSESH

-302 RILEVALSEGYEQG
+302 RIIEVALNEGYEQG
-316 VDWSGLTASWDGNK
+316 VDWSGLSASWDGNK
-330 GIPTVAQPILTAP
+330 GITGGKSLANTQLPSTPNQIFTA
-343 GSDPAYKL
+343 L
-351 LNGAG
+351 
-356 SLGTSL
+356 
-362 VGATNP
+362 
-368 IFKAIGGGAGFTI
+368 GGGAGFTI
-381 TDGNFNVAVNLLKT
+381 SDGNFNVAVNLLKT

-429 STTITTTPTGT
+429 STTITTTSTGT

-459 TPQIDEDG
+459 TPQIDEEG

-489 GTTGGKLQLPL
+489 GTSGGKLQLPL

-564 LLKPTVV
+564 MLKPTVV

-588 KWYPPKG
+588 KWYPAKG

>member
-1 MGGARFVEFNCK
+1 
-13 SGRTN
+13 
-18 YMKKHHLCLI
+18 MKKNHLCLI
-28 SVAVLTAGCTSYRHP
+28 SAAVLAAGCTSYRHP
-43 EPVQAKDALRHAM
+43 EPVQAKDALKHAM
-56 TEQSKAGALTSVPK
+56 TEQNQVGALATVPK
-70 SVQSELLQLNRPPQA
+70 SVQSELLQMNRPPQA
-85 ISMPEPRLRIAAH
+85 ISMPEQRLRIAAH
-98 DVDAVEFFG
+98 DVEAVEFFG

-122 VAGQISVELK
+122 VGGLVSVELK
-132 DVTLTEVLAVVGD
+132 DVTLPEVLAVVGD

-191 VASNDSNSSNNNN
+191 VTANDNNSNNGGINSSSNAEISSNQNGTGISSNSS
-204 FDNANGSTNN
+204 TQT
-214 NTSNRSSNGGSG
+214 TSN
-226 SDGNGTRIET
+226 GTQIET
-236 DTNSDYWT
+236 GTNSDYWT
-244 DLRDTL
+244 DLRTSL
-250 QILVGSGDGRAV
+250 EMLIGSGDGRAV

-271 TVRAYPK
+271 TIRAYPK
-278 ELKAVREFLSQSESH
+278 ELKAVREFLSQSETH

-302 RILEVALSEGYEQG
+302 RIMEVALSEGYEQG
-316 VDWSGLTASWDGNK
+316 VDWSGLSASWDGNK
-330 GIPTVAQPILTAP
+330 GIT
-343 GSDPAYKL
+343 G
-351 LNGAG
+351 GG
-356 SLGTSL
+356 SLSPTQL
-362 VGATNP
+362 PTTPNQ
-368 IFKAIGGGAGFTI
+368 IFTALGGGAGFKI
-381 TDGNFNVAVNLLKT
+381 SDGNFNVAVNLLKT

-418 VGTDEYYVTNA
+418 VGTDEYFVTNA
-429 STTITTTPTGT
+429 TTTITSTTTGSER
-440 DKTPNV
+440 TPNV

-459 TPQIDEDG
+459 TPQIDEEG
-467 KVLLHIHPSVI
+467 RVLLHIHPSVI
-478 DTEEQNKVIDM
+478 DTEEQNKTIDL
-489 GTTGGKLQLPL
+489 GTTGGKMTLPL

-539 LGDIPWVGEA
+539 LGDIPWIGEA

-564 LLKPTVV
+564 MLKPTVV
-571 EKDTWQNELQRS
+571 EKDTWQNELKRS
-583 SELLD
+583 ADLLD

>member
-1 MGGARFVEFNCK
+1 
-13 SGRTN
+13 
-18 YMKKHHLCLI
+18 MKKHHLCLI
-28 SVAVLTAGCTSYRHP
+28 SAAVLTAGCTSYRHP

-56 TEQSKAGALTSVPK
+56 TEQNKGGALTSVPK

-191 VASNDSNSSNNNN
+191 VTANDNNGNSNS
-204 FDNANGSTNN
+204 FDNANNSTNN
-214 NTSNRSSNGGSG
+214 NSTSNRSSNGSSN
-226 SDGNGTRIET
+226 SDSNGTRIET

-250 QILVGSGDGRAV
+250 QTLIGSGDGRAV

-271 TVRAYPK
+271 TIRAYPK
-278 ELKAVREFLSQSESH
+278 ELKAVREFLNQSESH

-302 RILEVALSEGYEQG
+302 RILEVALNEGYEQG
-316 VDWSGLTASWDGNK
+316 VDWSGLSASWDGNK
-330 GIPTVAQPILTAP
+330 GIT
-343 GSDPAYKL
+343 G
-351 LNGAG
+351 GG
-356 SLGTSL
+356 SLTPSTI
-362 VGATNP
+362 ANTPNQ
-368 IFKAIGGGAGFTI
+368 IFSALGGGAGFKI
-381 TDGNFNVAVNLLKT
+381 SDGNFNVAVNLLKT

-418 VGTDEYYVTNA
+418 VGTDEYFVTNA
-429 STTITTTPTGT
+429 STTITTNSSGVS

-459 TPQIDEDG
+459 TPQIDEEG

-489 GTTGGKLQLPL
+489 GTTGGKLELPL

>member
-1 MGGARFVEFNCK
+1 
-13 SGRTN
+13 
-18 YMKKHHLCLI
+18 MKKHRLCLI
-28 SVAVLTAGCTSYRHP
+28 TVAMMAAGCTTYQHP
-43 EPVQAKDALRHAM
+43 EPTQAKDALKQAM
-56 TEQSKAGALTSVPK
+56 NEQQKQAAPLTALPK
-70 SVQSELLQLNRPPQA
+70 SVQSELLQLNRLQMPVG
-85 ISMPEPRLRIAAH
+85 MPEKRLRIAAH
-98 DVDAVEFFG
+98 DVEAVEFFG

-122 VAGQISVELK
+122 VAGLVSVELK
-132 DVTLTEVLAVVGD
+132 DVTLPEVLAVVGD

-159 VYPAGL
+159 IYPAGL

-191 VASNDSNSSNNNN
+191 VTANDSNNDSNGSFDNSSNNN
-204 FDNANGSTNN
+204 STNN
-214 NTSNRSSNGGSG
+214 SSGNNSNGDS
-226 SDGNGTRIET
+226 SNGTRIET

-244 DLRDTL
+244 DLRDSLQTL
-250 QILVGSGDGRAV
+250 IGSGDGRAV

-271 TVRAYPK
+271 TIRAYPK
-278 ELKAVREFLSQSESH
+278 ELKAVREFLNQSESH

-302 RILEVALSEGYEQG
+302 RIIEVALNEGYEQG
-316 VDWSGLTASWDGNK
+316 VDWSGLSASWDGGK
-330 GIPTVAQPILTAP
+330 GITGGGSAANSQLPTTPNQIFTA
-343 GSDPAYKL
+343 L
-351 LNGAG
+351 
-356 SLGTSL
+356 
-362 VGATNP
+362 
-368 IFKAIGGGAGFTI
+368 GGGAGFTI
-381 TDGNFNVAVNLLKT
+381 SDGNFNVAVNLLKT

-418 VGTDEYYVTNA
+418 VGTDEYFVTNA
-429 STTITTTPTGT
+429 STTTVTSTGT
-440 DKTPNV
+440 AEPIVTPNV

-459 TPQIDEDG
+459 TPQIDEEG

-478 DTEEQNKVIDM
+478 DTEEQKKIINV
-489 GTTGGKLQLPL
+489 GTAKPLELPL

-564 LLKPTVV
+564 MLKPTVV

-588 KWYPPKG
+588 KWYPAKG

>member
-1 MGGARFVEFNCK
+1 
-13 SGRTN
+13 
-18 YMKKHHLCLI
+18 MKKNHLCLI
-28 SVAVLTAGCTSYRHP
+28 SVAVLAAGCTSYRHP
-43 EPVQAKDALRHAM
+43 EPVQAKDALKHAM
-56 TEQSKAGALTSVPK
+56 TEQNKVGALATVPK
-70 SVQSELLQLNRPPQA
+70 SVQSELLQMNRPPQA
-85 ISMPEPRLRIAAH
+85 ISMPEQRLRIAAH
-98 DVDAVEFFG
+98 DVEAVEFFG

-122 VAGQISVELK
+122 VGGLVSVELK
-132 DVTLTEVLAVVGD
+132 DVTLPEVLAVVGE

-191 VASNDSNSSNNNN
+191 VTANDNNNSSV
-204 FDNANGSTNN
+204 DNANGNSSGSNN
-214 NTSNRSSNGGSG
+214 SSNGSSG
-226 SDGNGTRIET
+226 SNSSNGTRIET

-244 DLRDTL
+244 DLRGSL
-250 QILVGSGDGRAV
+250 EMLIGSGDGRAV

-271 TVRAYPK
+271 TIRAYPK
-278 ELKAVREFLSQSESH
+278 ELKAVREFLSQSETH

-302 RILEVALSEGYEQG
+302 RILEVALNEGYEQG
-316 VDWSGLTASWDGNK
+316 VDWSGLSASWDGNK
-330 GIPTVAQPILTAP
+330 GIT
-343 GSDPAYKL
+343 G
-351 LNGAG
+351 GG
-356 SLGTSL
+356 SLSL
-362 VGATNP
+362 TQLPTTPNQ
-368 IFKAIGGGAGFTI
+368 IFTALGGGAGFKI
-381 TDGNFNVAVNLLKT
+381 SDGNFNVAVNLLKT

-418 VGTDEYYVTNA
+418 VGTDEYFVTKA
-429 STTITTTPTGT
+429 STTITSNSSGVS
-440 DKTPNV
+440 DRTPNV

-451 FSGIALDV
+451 FSGISLDV
-459 TPQIDEDG
+459 TPQIDEEG

-489 GTTGGKLQLPL
+489 GTSGGRLELPL

-539 LGDIPWVGEA
+539 LGDIPWIGEA

-571 EKDTWQNELQRS
+571 EKDTWQNELKRS
-583 SELLD
+583 ADLLD

>member
-13 SGRTN
+13 SGCTY

-28 SVAVLTAGCTSYRHP
+28 SAAVLTAGCTSYRHP

-56 TEQSKAGALTSVPK
+56 TEQNKGGALTSVPK

-191 VASNDSNSSNNNN
+191 VTANDNNGNSNS
-204 FDNANGSTNN
+204 FDNANGSNN
-214 NTSNRSSNGGSG
+214 STSNSNRSSNGSSN
-226 SDGNGTRIET
+226 SDSNGTRIET

-250 QILVGSGDGRAV
+250 QTLIGSGDGRAV

-271 TVRAYPK
+271 TIRAYPK
-278 ELKAVREFLSQSESH
+278 ELKAVREFLNQSESH

-302 RILEVALSEGYEQG
+302 RILEVALNEGYEQG
-316 VDWSGLTASWDGNK
+316 VDWSGLSASWDGNK
-330 GIPTVAQPILTAP
+330 GITGGGSAAPSQLPTTPNQ
-343 GSDPAYKL
+343 
-351 LNGAG
+351 
-356 SLGTSL
+356 
-362 VGATNP
+362 
-368 IFKAIGGGAGFTI
+368 IFSALGGGAGFKI
-381 TDGNFNVAVNLLKT
+381 SDGNFNVAVNLLKT

-418 VGTDEYYVTNA
+418 VGTDEYFVTNA
-429 STTITTTPTGT
+429 STTITTNSSGVS

-459 TPQIDEDG
+459 TPQIDEEG

-478 DTEEQNKVIDM
+478 DTEEQQKTIDM
-489 GTTGGKLQLPL
+489 GTSGGTLQLPL

>member
-1 MGGARFVEFNCK
+1 
-13 SGRTN
+13 
-18 YMKKHHLCLI
+18 MKKPPFCLLPLAL
-28 SVAVLTAGCTSYRHP
+28 AVAGCTTYRHP
-43 EPVQAKDALRHAM
+43 EPVQAKDALKQAM
-56 TEQSKAGALTSVPK
+56 SEQSPTAPLTSLPP
-70 SVQSELLQLNRPPQA
+70 SVQSELLQLNRPQQPMT
-85 ISMPEPRLRIAAH
+85 IPEKRMRIAAH

-122 VAGQISVELK
+122 VAGVISVELK
-132 DVTLTEVLAVVGD
+132 DVTLQEALATVGD

-170 PVNYLMMSRRGLS
+170 PVNYLMMARRGLS

-191 VASNDSNSSNNNN
+191 VTANDNNNGNNNN
-204 FDNANGSTNN
+204 FDNGLNNSGNN
-214 NTSNRSSNGGSG
+214 NNQGNTVNGDNNTNS
-226 SDGNGTRIET
+226 NGTRIET
-236 DTNSDYWT
+236 DSNNDYWT
-244 DLRDTL
+244 DLRDALQTL
-250 QILVGSGDGRAV
+250 IGTGEGRAV

-278 ELKAVREFLSQSESH
+278 ELKAVREFLDQSGEH

-302 RILEVALSEGYEQG
+302 RILEVSLNEGYEQG
-316 VDWSGLTASWDGNK
+316 VDWSGLSASWDGGK
-330 GIPTVAQPILTAP
+330 GIT
-343 GSDPAYKL
+343 G
-351 LNGAG
+351 GG
-356 SLGTSL
+356 SLMDS
-362 VGATNP
+362 P
-368 IFKAIGGGAGFTI
+368 IASTPNQIFRALGGGAGFTI
-381 TDGNFNVAVNLLKT
+381 SDGNFNVAVNLLKT

-418 VGTDEYYVTNA
+418 VGTDEYFVTNA
-429 STTITTTPTGT
+429 STTTTTSGT
-440 DKTPNV
+440 SAPIVTPNV

-459 TPQIDEDG
+459 TPQIDEQG

-478 DTEEQNKVIDM
+478 DTEEQSKTISV
-489 GTTGGKLQLPL
+489 GTADPLVLPL

-525 MKTDKQEIVSKVPL
+525 MKTDRQEIVSKVPL

-549 FTNRRESTKKVELVI
+549 FTNRRESNRKVELVI

-571 EKDTWQNELQRS
+571 EKDTWQKELQRS

>member
-1 MGGARFVEFNCK
+1 MKIHRF
-13 SGRTN
+13 
-18 YMKKHHLCLI
+18 CLI
-28 SVAVLTAGCTSYRHP
+28 TLAMMAAGCTTYKHP
-43 EPVQAKDALRHAM
+43 EPTQAKDALKQAM
-56 TEQSKAGALTSVPK
+56 NEQQKQQNAPLTTLPK
-70 SVQSELLQLNRPPQA
+70 SVQSELLQLNRPQMPVA
-85 ISMPEPRLRIAAH
+85 MPEKRLRIAAH
-98 DVDAVEFFG
+98 DVEAVEFFG

-122 VAGQISVELK
+122 VSGLVSVELK
-132 DVTLTEVLAVVGD
+132 DVTLPEVLAVVGD
-145 MYGFDVQRKGNVFH
+145 MYGFDVQRKGSVFH
-159 VYPAGL
+159 IYPAGL

-170 PVNYLMMSRRGLS
+170 PVNYLMLSRRGLS

-191 VASNDSNSSNNNN
+191 VTANDNNNGSNSNFDSSSSNSTTNSTTNNSSNSNSS
-204 FDNANGSTNN
+204 
-214 NTSNRSSNGGSG
+214 
-226 SDGNGTRIET
+226 GNGTRIET
-236 DTNSDYWT
+236 DSNSDYWT
-244 DLRDTL
+244 DLRDSLQTL
-250 QILVGSGDGRAV
+250 IGNGDGRAV

-278 ELKAVREFLSQSESH
+278 ELKAVREFLNQSESH

-302 RILEVALSEGYEQG
+302 RIIEVALNEGYEQG
-316 VDWSGLTASWDGNK
+316 VDWSGLSASWDGNK
-330 GIPTVAQPILTAP
+330 GIT
-343 GSDPAYKL
+343 G
-351 LNGAG
+351 GG
-356 SLGTSL
+356 SLQTSTI
-362 VGATNP
+362 AKTPNQ
-368 IFKAIGGGAGFTI
+368 IFTALGGGAGFTI
-381 TDGNFNVAVNLLKT
+381 SDGNFNVAVSLLKT

-418 VGTDEYYVTNA
+418 VGTDEYFVTNA
-429 STTITTTPTGT
+429 STTTVTSTGT
-440 DKTPNV
+440 AEPIVTPNV

-459 TPQIDEDG
+459 TPQIDEEG

-478 DTEEQNKVIDM
+478 DTEEQTKTINV
-489 GTTGGKLQLPL
+489 GTAKPLVLPL

-549 FTNRRESTKKVELVI
+549 FTNRRESTRKVELVI
-564 LLKPTVV
+564 MLKPTVV

-588 KWYPPKG
+588 KWYPAKG

>member
-1 MGGARFVEFNCK
+1 
-13 SGRTN
+13 
-18 YMKKHHLCLI
+18 MKKHRLCLI
-28 SVAVLTAGCTSYRHP
+28 TVAMMAAGCTTYQHP
-43 EPVQAKDALRHAM
+43 EPTQAKDALKQAM
-56 TEQSKAGALTSVPK
+56 NEQQKQAAPLTALPK
-70 SVQSELLQLNRPPQA
+70 SVQSELLQLNRPQMPVG
-85 ISMPEPRLRIAAH
+85 MPEKRLRIAAH
-98 DVDAVEFFG
+98 DVEAVEFFG

-122 VAGQISVELK
+122 VAGLVSVELK
-132 DVTLTEVLAVVGD
+132 DVTLPEVLAVVGD

-159 VYPAGL
+159 IYPAGL

-191 VASNDSNSSNNNN
+191 VTANDSNNSSDSSFDSASNNN
-204 FDNANGSTNN
+204 STNN
-214 NTSNRSSNGGSG
+214 SSGNNSNGDSN
-226 SDGNGTRIET
+226 NGTRIET

-244 DLRDTL
+244 DLRDSLQTL
-250 QILVGSGDGRAV
+250 IGTGDGRAV

-271 TVRAYPK
+271 TIRAYPK
-278 ELKAVREFLSQSESH
+278 ELKAVREFLTQSESH

-302 RILEVALSEGYEQG
+302 RIIEVALNEGYEQG
-316 VDWSGLTASWDGNK
+316 VDWSGLSASWDGNK
-330 GIPTVAQPILTAP
+330 GITGGQ
-343 GSDPAYKL
+343 
-351 LNGAG
+351 
-356 SLGTSL
+356 SLANTQLPS
-362 VGATNP
+362 TPNQ
-368 IFKAIGGGAGFTI
+368 IFSALGGGAGFKI
-381 TDGNFNVAVNLLKT
+381 SDGNFNVAVNLLKT

-429 STTITTTPTGT
+429 STTITTTSTGT

-459 TPQIDEDG
+459 TPQIDEEG

-489 GTTGGKLQLPL
+489 GTSGGKLQLPL

-564 LLKPTVV
+564 MLKPTVV

-588 KWYPPKG
+588 KWYPAKG

>member
-1 MGGARFVEFNCK
+1 
-13 SGRTN
+13 
-18 YMKKHHLCLI
+18 MKKHRLCLI
-28 SVAVLTAGCTSYRHP
+28 TVAMMAAGCTTYQHP
-43 EPVQAKDALRHAM
+43 EPTQAKDALKQAM
-56 TEQSKAGALTSVPK
+56 NEQQKQAAPLTALPK
-70 SVQSELLQLNRPPQA
+70 SVQSELLQLNRPQMPVG
-85 ISMPEPRLRIAAH
+85 MPEKRLRIAAH
-98 DVDAVEFFG
+98 DVEAVEFFG

-122 VAGQISVELK
+122 VAGLVSVELK
-132 DVTLTEVLAVVGD
+132 DVTLPEVLAVVGD

-159 VYPAGL
+159 IYPAGL

-191 VASNDSNSSNNNN
+191 VTANDSNNDSNGSFDNSSSNSTNNSSSNN
-204 FDNANGSTNN
+204 
-214 NTSNRSSNGGSG
+214 SSGDS
-226 SDGNGTRIET
+226 SNGTRIET

-244 DLRDTL
+244 DLRDSLQTL
-250 QILVGSGDGRAV
+250 IGSGDGRAV

-271 TVRAYPK
+271 TIRAYPK

-302 RILEVALSEGYEQG
+302 RIIEVALNEGYEQG
-316 VDWSGLTASWDGNK
+316 VDWSGLSASWDGNK
-330 GIPTVAQPILTAP
+330 GIT
-343 GSDPAYKL
+343 G
-351 LNGAG
+351 GG
-356 SLGTSL
+356 SLANTQL
-362 VGATNP
+362 PTTPNQ
-368 IFKAIGGGAGFTI
+368 IFTALGGGAGFKVS
-381 TDGNFNVAVNLLKT
+381 DGNFNVAVNLLKT

-418 VGTDEYYVTNA
+418 VGTDEYFVTNA
-429 STTITTTPTGT
+429 STTTVSTTSGDRT
-440 DKTPNV
+440 TPNV

-451 FSGIALDV
+451 FSGISLDV
-459 TPQIDEDG
+459 TPQIDEEG

-478 DTEEQNKVIDM
+478 DTEEQTKTIKVTDSD
-489 GTTGGKLQLPL
+489 TLVLPL

-564 LLKPTVV
+564 MLKPTVV

-588 KWYPPKG
+588 KWYPAKG

>member
-1 MGGARFVEFNCK
+1 
-13 SGRTN
+13 
-18 YMKKHHLCLI
+18 MKKHRLCLI
-28 SVAVLTAGCTSYRHP
+28 TVAMMAAGCTTYQHP
-43 EPVQAKDALRHAM
+43 EPTQAKDALKQAM
-56 TEQSKAGALTSVPK
+56 NEQQKQAAPLTALPK
-70 SVQSELLQLNRPPQA
+70 SVQSELLQLNRPQMPVG
-85 ISMPEPRLRIAAH
+85 MPEKRLRIAAH
-98 DVDAVEFFG
+98 DVEAVEFFG

-122 VAGQISVELK
+122 VAGLVSVELK
-132 DVTLTEVLAVVGD
+132 DVTLPEVLAVVGD

-159 VYPAGL
+159 IYPAGL

-191 VASNDSNSSNNNN
+191 VTANDSNNSSDSSFDSASNNN
-204 FDNANGSTNN
+204 STNSSSGN
-214 NTSNRSSNGGSG
+214 NSNGNS
-226 SDGNGTRIET
+226 SNGTRIET

-244 DLRDTL
+244 DLRDSLQTL
-250 QILVGSGDGRAV
+250 IGTGDGRAV

-271 TVRAYPK
+271 TIRAYPK
-278 ELKAVREFLSQSESH
+278 ELKAVREFLNQSDSH

-302 RILEVALSEGYEQG
+302 RIIEVALNEGYEQG
-316 VDWSGLTASWDGNK
+316 VDWSGLSASWDGNK
-330 GIPTVAQPILTAP
+330 GIT
-343 GSDPAYKL
+343 G
-351 LNGAG
+351 GG
-356 SLGTSL
+356 SLANTQL
-362 VGATNP
+362 PTTPNQ
-368 IFKAIGGGAGFTI
+368 IFTALGGGAGFKVS
-381 TDGNFNVAVNLLKT
+381 DGNFNVAVNLLKT

-418 VGTDEYYVTNA
+418 VGTDEYFVTNA
-429 STTITTTPTGT
+429 STTTVSTTSGDRT
-440 DKTPNV
+440 TPNV

-451 FSGIALDV
+451 FSGISLDV
-459 TPQIDEDG
+459 TPQIDEEG

-478 DTEEQNKVIDM
+478 DTEEQTKTIKVTDSD
-489 GTTGGKLQLPL
+489 TLVLPL

-564 LLKPTVV
+564 MLKPTVV

-588 KWYPPKG
+588 KWYPAKG

>member
-1 MGGARFVEFNCK
+1 
-13 SGRTN
+13 
-18 YMKKHHLCLI
+18 MKKHRLCLI
-28 SVAVLTAGCTSYRHP
+28 TVAMMAAGCTTYQHP
-43 EPVQAKDALRHAM
+43 EPTQAKDALKQAM
-56 TEQSKAGALTSVPK
+56 NEQQKQAAPLTALPK
-70 SVQSELLQLNRPPQA
+70 SVQSELLQLNRPQMPVG
-85 ISMPEPRLRIAAH
+85 MPEKRLRIAAH
-98 DVDAVEFFG
+98 DVEAVEFFG

-122 VAGQISVELK
+122 VAGLVSVELK
-132 DVTLTEVLAVVGD
+132 DVTLPEVLAVVGD

-159 VYPAGL
+159 IYPAGL

-191 VASNDSNSSNNNN
+191 VTANDSNNSSDSSFDSASNNNS
-204 FDNANGSTNN
+204 GSNSST
-214 NTSNRSSNGGSG
+214 SSNSSG
-226 SDGNGTRIET
+226 DNNNGTRIET

-244 DLRDTL
+244 DLRDSLQTL
-250 QILVGSGDGRAV
+250 IGTGDGRAV

-271 TVRAYPK
+271 TIRAYPK
-278 ELKAVREFLSQSESH
+278 ELKAVREFLTQSESH

-302 RILEVALSEGYEQG
+302 RIIEVALNEGYEQG
-316 VDWSGLTASWDGNK
+316 VDWSGLSASWDGNK
-330 GIPTVAQPILTAP
+330 GITGGKSLANTQLPSTPNQIFTA
-343 GSDPAYKL
+343 L
-351 LNGAG
+351 
-356 SLGTSL
+356 
-362 VGATNP
+362 
-368 IFKAIGGGAGFTI
+368 GGGAGFTI
-381 TDGNFNVAVNLLKT
+381 SDGNFNVAVNLLKT

-429 STTITTTPTGT
+429 STTITTTSTGT

-459 TPQIDEDG
+459 TPQIDEEG

-489 GTTGGKLQLPL
+489 GTSGGKLQLPL

-564 LLKPTVV
+564 MLKPTVV

-588 KWYPPKG
+588 KWYPAKG

>member
-1 MGGARFVEFNCK
+1 
-13 SGRTN
+13 
-18 YMKKHHLCLI
+18 MKKPPFCLLPL
-28 SVAVLTAGCTSYRHP
+28 ALAMAGCTTYRHP
-43 EPVQAKDALRHAM
+43 EPVQAKDALKQAM
-56 TEQSKAGALTSVPK
+56 SEQTPTAPLTTLPP
-70 SVQSELLQLNRPPQA
+70 SVQSELLQLNRPQQPLPV
-85 ISMPEPRLRIAAH
+85 PEKRMRIAAH

-122 VAGQISVELK
+122 VAGAISVELK
-132 DVTLTEVLAVVGD
+132 DVTLQEALATVGD

-170 PVNYLMMSRRGLS
+170 PVNYLMMARRGLS

-191 VASNDSNSSNNNN
+191 VTANDNNNNGNNNNVDNGLNNGGNNN
-204 FDNANGSTNN
+204 FDS
-214 NTSNRSSNGGSG
+214 SSNGDSNAN
-226 SDGNGTRIET
+226 GNGTRIET
-236 DTNSDYWT
+236 DSNNDYWT
-244 DLRDTL
+244 DLRDSLQTL
-250 QILVGSGDGRAV
+250 IGNGEGRAV

-278 ELKAVREFLSQSESH
+278 ELKAVREFLDQSGEH

-302 RILEVALSEGYEQG
+302 RILEVSLNEGYEQG
-316 VDWSGLTASWDGNK
+316 VDWSGLSASWDGGK
-330 GIPTVAQPILTAP
+330 GIT
-343 GSDPAYKL
+343 G
-351 LNGAG
+351 GG
-356 SLGTSL
+356 SLLDS
-362 VGATNP
+362 P
-368 IFKAIGGGAGFTI
+368 IANTPNQIFRALGGGAGFTI
-381 TDGNFNVAVNLLKT
+381 SDGNFNVAVSLLKT

-418 VGTDEYYVTNA
+418 VGTDEYFVTNA
-429 STTITTTPTGT
+429 STTTTTSGNSAPIV
-440 DKTPNV
+440 TPNV

-459 TPQIDEDG
+459 TPQIDEAG
-467 KVLLHIHPSVI
+467 RVLLHIHPSVI
-478 DTEEQNKVIDM
+478 DTEEQSKTIDV
-489 GTTGGKLQLPL
+489 GTTAPLVLPL

-519 IVIGGL
+519 VVIGGL

-549 FTNRRESTKKVELVI
+549 FTNRRESNRKVELVI
-564 LLKPTVV
+564 MLKPTVV
-571 EKDTWQNELQRS
+571 EKDTWQQELQRS

>member
-1 MGGARFVEFNCK
+1 
-13 SGRTN
+13 
-18 YMKKHHLCLI
+18 MKKNHLCLI
-28 SVAVLTAGCTSYRHP
+28 SVAVLAAGCTSYRHP
-43 EPVQAKDALRHAM
+43 EPVQAKDALKHAM
-56 TEQSKAGALTSVPK
+56 TEQNKVGALATVPK
-70 SVQSELLQLNRPPQA
+70 SVQSELLQMNRPPQA
-85 ISMPEPRLRIAAH
+85 LSMPEQRLRIAAH

-132 DVTLTEVLAVVGD
+132 DVTLPEVLAVVGD

-191 VASNDSNSSNNNN
+191 VTSNDSNNSNNSS
-204 FDNANGSTNN
+204 FDNANGGSNN
-214 NTSNRSSNGGSG
+214 SSSSNASNGNAGSNN
-226 SDGNGTRIET
+226 SNGTRIET

-244 DLRDTL
+244 DLRTSL
-250 QILVGSGDGRAV
+250 EMLIGSGDGRAV

-271 TVRAYPK
+271 TIRAYPK
-278 ELKAVREFLSQSESH
+278 ELKAVREFLNQSESH

-302 RILEVALSEGYEQG
+302 RIIEVALNEGYEQG
-316 VDWSGLTASWDGNK
+316 VDWSGLSASWDGGK
-330 GIPTVAQPILTAP
+330 GIT
-343 GSDPAYKL
+343 G
-351 LNGAG
+351 GG
-356 SLGTSL
+356 SLAGTQL
-362 VGATNP
+362 PTTPNQ
-368 IFKAIGGGAGFTI
+368 IFSALGGGAGFKI
-381 TDGNFNVAVNLLKT
+381 SDGNFNVAVNLLKT

-418 VGTDEYYVTNA
+418 VGTDEYFVTNA
-429 STTITTTPTGT
+429 STTTVTSTGT
-440 DKTPNV
+440 AEPIVTPNV

-459 TPQIDEDG
+459 TPQIDEEG
-467 KVLLHIHPSVI
+467 RVLLHIHPSVI
-478 DTEEQNKVIDM
+478 DTEEQKKIINV
-489 GTTGGKLQLPL
+489 GTAKPLELPL

-583 SELLD
+583 SDLLD

>member
-1 MGGARFVEFNCK
+1 
-13 SGRTN
+13 
-18 YMKKHHLCLI
+18 MKKHRLCLI
-28 SVAVLTAGCTSYRHP
+28 TVAMMAAGCTTYQHP
-43 EPVQAKDALRHAM
+43 EPTQAKDALKQAM
-56 TEQSKAGALTSVPK
+56 NEQQKQAAPLTALPK
-70 SVQSELLQLNRPPQA
+70 SVQSELLQLNRPQMPVG
-85 ISMPEPRLRIAAH
+85 MPEKRLRIAAH
-98 DVDAVEFFG
+98 DVEAVEFFG

-122 VAGQISVELK
+122 VAGLVSVELK
-132 DVTLTEVLAVVGD
+132 DVTLPEVLAVVGD

-159 VYPAGL
+159 IYPAGL

-191 VASNDSNSSNNNN
+191 VTANDSNNSSFDSASNNNS
-204 FDNANGSTNN
+204 GSNSS
-214 NTSNRSSNGGSG
+214 TSNNSSGDNN
-226 SDGNGTRIET
+226 NGTRIET

-244 DLRDTL
+244 DLRDSLQTL
-250 QILVGSGDGRAV
+250 IGTGDGRAV

-271 TVRAYPK
+271 TIRAYPK
-278 ELKAVREFLSQSESH
+278 ELKAVREFLTQSESH

-302 RILEVALSEGYEQG
+302 RIIEVALNEGYEQG
-316 VDWSGLTASWDGNK
+316 VDWSGLSASWDGNK
-330 GIPTVAQPILTAP
+330 GITGGQ
-343 GSDPAYKL
+343 
-351 LNGAG
+351 
-356 SLGTSL
+356 SLANTQLPS
-362 VGATNP
+362 TPNQ
-368 IFKAIGGGAGFTI
+368 IFSALGGGAGFKI
-381 TDGNFNVAVNLLKT
+381 SDGNFNVAVNLLKT

-429 STTITTTPTGT
+429 STTITTTSTGT

-459 TPQIDEDG
+459 TPQIDEEG

-489 GTTGGKLQLPL
+489 GTSGGKLQLPL

-564 LLKPTVV
+564 MLKPTVV

-588 KWYPPKG
+588 KWYPAKG